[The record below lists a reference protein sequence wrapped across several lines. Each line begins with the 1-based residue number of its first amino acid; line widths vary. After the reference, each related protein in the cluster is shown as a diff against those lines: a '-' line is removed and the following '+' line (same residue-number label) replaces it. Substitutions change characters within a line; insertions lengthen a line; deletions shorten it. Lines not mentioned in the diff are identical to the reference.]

1 MAETDSCD
9 HQHRMKK
16 PCATLLLSSL
26 VLTLLF
32 GAAPVSVNL
41 AKERP
46 GREPSR
52 FVPVVGNWSIA
63 TDQGKNVVQV
73 DGRQWI
79 KGQPSAGL
87 AAKARTIYGSRH
99 EEFIDS
105 VKAYAY
111 FPYAV
116 AKDVDQFS
124 NGEISIRFR
133 LIAGQLDQCAGILF
147 NLKNNG
153 DYLTVRFNG
162 KENNLVLWT
171 FKSGKRSF
179 VKKGSEDVPL
189 KLGEWHR
196 MRIAVNGTQ
205 LRGYL
210 DDKALLEFTLTEPVL
225 GKVGVW
231 SKTDSVSQF
240 ADYEVRSA
248 P

>member
-1 MAETDSCD
+1 MTIVFLLAT
-9 HQHRMKK
+9 
-16 PCATLLLSSL
+16 TLL
-26 VLTLLF
+26 
-32 GAAPVSVNL
+32 VNL
-41 AKERP
+41 SHERA

-52 FVPVVGNWSIA
+52 FVPVVGNWLIVKDGA
-63 TDQGKNVVQV
+63 KNVLQV

-116 AKDVDQFS
+116 ARDVSDFQ

-133 LIAGQLDQCAGILF
+133 LLAGQLDQCAGILF
-147 NLKNNG
+147 NLKTNG
-153 DYLTVRFNG
+153 DYLTVRVNG
-162 KENNLVLWT
+162 NEDNLVLWT
-171 FKSGKRSF
+171 FKTGKRSF
-179 VKKGSEDVPL
+179 VKRGTENVHLNMGD
-189 KLGEWHR
+189 WHR
-196 MRIAVNGTQ
+196 MKIAVNGTQ

-210 DDKALLEFTLTEPVL
+210 DDKLLLEHTLEAPVS

-240 ADYEVRSA
+240 DEYAVA
-248 P
+248 TP